1 MTFSRFS
8 PLLGAAVRAGLGI
21 VLAACTGLA
30 SADEIADIGKLLRAG
45 QLDQASQRV
54 DAYLATR
61 PRDAQGQFLKG
72 LIQTEQNKTTEA
84 IATFTRL
91 TELYPEL
98 PEPYNNLA
106 VLYAGQGQYE
116 KARAALEM
124 AIRTHPSYATA
135 HENLGDVYAKLASQA
150 YDKALQLDSNNPT
163 AQTKLA
169 LVRDLIGARPRSQ
182 VAQGAPAAKG
192 APPAA
197 PMSMVATPAAPAK
210 SAGTVTAPAPPAAAT
225 PAAPA
230 AAPARAGAPLASGA
244 SPPAPPASKPANDQ
258 GEVIAAVN
266 AWAAA
271 WSKKDTAGYLAAYGK
286 DFKLPRGESRQEWE
300 SSRKQRIEAPKR
312 IDVKIEKPEVSFGDD
327 GVAIVKF
334 RQYYK
339 SNIVSTSSA
348 KTLVM
353 ARNGGKWQIREERSG
368 G

>member
-8 PLLGAAVRAGLGI
+8 PLLGATTRATLAV
-21 VLAACTGLA
+21 VLAMCAGFA
-30 SADEIADIGKLLRAG
+30 SADEISDIGKLLKGG

-54 DAYLATR
+54 DAYLASK

-72 LIQTEQNKTTEA
+72 LIQTEQNKTAEA

-116 KARAALEM
+116 RARTALEM

-169 LVRDLIGARPRSQ
+169 LVRDLIGARPRTQ
-182 VAQGAPAAKG
+182 VAQAAPAKG

-197 PMSMVATPAAPAK
+197 SPPAPVVAAAAPSK
-210 SAGTVTAPAPPAAAT
+210 AAT
-225 PAAPA
+225 PAAPP
-230 AAPARAGAPLASGA
+230 AAPAAL
-244 SPPAPPASKPANDQ
+244 PPAPTKSATPAVAPPAPAPAPKPANDQ

-271 WSKKDTAGYLAAYGK
+271 WSKQDAAGYLAAYGR
-286 DFKLPRGESRQEWE
+286 DFKLPRGESRQAWE
-300 SSRKQRIEAPKR
+300 ASRKQRIESPKR
-312 IDVKIEKPEVSFGDD
+312 IDVKIEKPEVTFGED
-327 GVAIVKF
+327 GVAVVKF
-334 RQYYK
+334 RQNYK
-339 SNIVSTSSA
+339 SNIVSARSS